1 MNAGV
6 SAACSVWTF
15 ALLMAASGISG
26 VVCGCAP
33 RQSTLDAYAAPK
45 EGRLLPAR
53 VRRLSNIELQRSV
66 HDLLGLETSL
76 AERLPPDV
84 RQEGY
89 TPNAEQSMPATTA
102 VRWASLADELA
113 AEAVQQGLERFVGC
127 DGAACRDAFISRVGR
142 RAWRRPLVPGEA
154 SALSELFELGKADG
168 GLRQGVELTLSALLQ
183 SPNFLYLSELGRGT
197 AAPSSVRK
205 LGPYEISAHL
215 AYTLSGAPPDEELLA
230 LAEAGELDA
239 PEVRREQAWRIL
251 GRSSTRHHFRRFAL
265 EWLEVDELDSTA
277 KDSEAHPRYEQ
288 LKPHMLEE
296 TRAFVDEVMVHH
308 GASVGALLASGFAS
322 VDPSM
327 ARYYGLDA
335 FGPAVP
341 LRGTDRVGVLQHA
354 SFLSAHSLPNRTSPV
369 LRGDFILRRVLCRK
383 MPRPAELGI
392 EVVMPAPKPGT
403 STRELF
409 VQHTADPECRSCHQ
423 VIDPLG
429 YALEGFDAA
438 GKARNEDSGRPVNT
452 HAELPLQGERLTFDG
467 AAQLSIWLANN
478 PKTSDCFA
486 RQAFRYFSAQH
497 DPEVEAA
504 FVQVVRELPADKR
517 GSLIEILVAYAASD
531 LFVYRDADEY
541 RSEAR

>member
-1 MNAGV
+1 MTRCA
-6 SAACSVWTF
+6 SARVRVLAL
-15 ALLMAASGISG
+15 ALLLGLTSGMLGSMG
-26 VVCGCAP
+26 GCAP
-33 RQSTLDAYAAPK
+33 RQGSLETYVAPK

-113 AEAVQQGLERFVGC
+113 AEAVQQGLERFVDC

-142 RAWRRPLVPGEA
+142 RAWRRPLVSGEA
-154 SALSELFELGKADG
+154 SALSELFEVGKADG

-183 SPNFLYLSELGRGT
+183 SPNFLYLTELGAG
-197 AAPSSVRK
+197 AASRVRK
-205 LGPYEISAHL
+205 LAPYEISAHL

-230 LAEAGELDA
+230 LAETGELDA
-239 PEVRREQAWRIL
+239 PEVRQEQAWRIL

-277 KDSEAHPRYEQ
+277 KDPEAHPRYEQ
-288 LKPHMLEE
+288 LKPHMIEE

-409 VQHTADPECRSCHQ
+409 VQHTADPQCRSCHQ

-438 GKARNEDSGRPVNT
+438 GKARTEDSGRPVNT

-467 AAQLSIWLANN
+467 AAQLSTWLANN

-504 FVQVVRELPADKR
+504 FMQVVRELPADKR

-531 LFVYRDADEY
+531 LFVYRDADER